1 MDYGLCSIIVALI
14 TGLSSIITAII
25 WGYVPKRRQEEVVR
39 LKKELLDVY
48 MGAYNLKVIED
59 LLEEEESRISKQEAR
74 RGLIITSRLE
84 KGRIEKRL
92 TQLKSDLD

>member
-14 TGLSSIITAII
+14 TGISSIITAII

-59 LLEEEESRISKQEAR
+59 LLEEESGISKQEAR

>member
-59 LLEEEESRISKQEAR
+59 LLEEESRISKQEAR

>member
-25 WGYVPKRRQEEVVR
+25 WGYVPKKRKEEIAR

-48 MGAYNLKVIED
+48 MGAYNLKVIEES
-59 LLEEEESRISKQEAR
+59 LEEDVGISKQEAR

-84 KGRIEKRL
+84 KGRIEKRI